1 MLIPIRIAT
10 GSAFVDCLVTETTVL
25 NAGCQVTYDGQV
37 YAADTDIPVEKGET
51 VRLTTTI
58 VGYAEIPVQLGA
70 NLYHWFV
77 DVPKTTRFATPFAFK
92 NLTGT
97 TYGKMYNYGSEPA
110 SELSYSASGAFTG
123 GDSLAVID
131 YVKNHVWFFN
141 DKDEVKRLDLTSKPV
156 SIVFT
161 PRWAAQEEILTT
173 VYVVCVDKIHR
184 LNSTFDVEQSWDL
197 TDTPVAAVGDTSGR
211 ILLAYGSARSSLDR
225 WDNGAVTALS
235 SDNENTANIHS
246 LYMLENGAL
255 IVGNSRGVMRFNL
268 HFATPTFD
276 MLYAKSGAFIDFSYN
291 LTTLYFVDAANRSVN
306 ALTVA
311 TGDVKTV
318 LLSDVPRSVV
328 IDGDSV
334 YVGFFDKAL
343 SKKYDMALDTSI
355 DISTARS
362 AGAASYEGYRLT
374 NLYSDAAA
382 VTTAETNVAPTTT
395 LVEFEVD
402 VERTHT
408 FVFSHPRPDY
418 VRLGETTAVVTVNGE
433 EWTEGWLESGDE
445 ITVTLPPE
453 SRYYHSAYVSFLG
466 LQPVT
471 LHFRTEAKLFPDLY
485 TIPQVTE
492 AFLNFDYRHTYA
504 VEGITDGFTSELT
517 SDSNELTF
525 SVNGGEFVSTATVKS
540 GDTLEVVVRI
550 KSLITQRQAHTISAA
565 TGDIATSWTVLVLE
579 LSGVTV
585 RKDTHRPKDRY
596 PVIESD
602 VDNFSK
608 FDAIAA
614 YGGTSPSFK
623 SPELVSARYSCEFA
637 GTYLGTVDSTPVT
650 TKMLKL
656 DIGLPE
662 LLQSSGLFHEYADAL
677 LLQQTVFSTPYND
690 TVVRSEHYLY
700 TGIFEH
706 NVYYSPTV
714 LVNQYDSVALSSV
727 SQVRLDVFGYRRHGF
742 YPNHYDV
749 EATVTMLNPSTG
761 EDVPFFSSRGVTVT
775 DSEYVRDYLSAEAP
789 VSDEVD
795 VHSATMTPR
804 SSDEVTLEA
813 LGAYPAGSVAL
824 LDVLYGTSDHTS
836 AYRVSVPSWER
847 GYKAQ
852 TRYFFGIYGLHKEM
866 QIKSV
871 EAMPAAVRSNASTYA
886 SNVYSMADYRRGVE
900 LNKPTF
906 SVASRRVSDSQLNS
920 SRSAMFDTQEDAEAY
935 AESIG
940 LGSSVP
946 KEFFQVQGKWVFIT
960 DPEIEYKSC
969 AIDPPVPGEGEVYG
983 YVGGG

>member
-10 GSAFVDCLVTETTVL
+10 GSSFVDCLVTETAVL

-37 YAADTDIPVEKGET
+37 YSADTDIPVEKGET

-58 VGYAEIPVQLGA
+58 VGYAEIPVQLGT

-97 TYGKMYNYGSEPA
+97 TYGKVYDYGSEPA
-110 SELSYSASGAFTG
+110 SELSYTVSGAFTG

-131 YVKNHVWFFN
+131 YVKNHVWLFN
-141 DKDEVKRLDLTSKPV
+141 NQDEVKRLDLTSKPV
-156 SIVFT
+156 SVVFT

-173 VYVVCVDKIHR
+173 VYVVCVDKIHK

-197 TDTPVAAVGDTSGR
+197 TNAPVAAVGDTSGR
-211 ILLAYGSARSSLDR
+211 ILLAYGSSRSALDR
-225 WDNGAVTALS
+225 WDNGAITALS
-235 SDNENTANIHS
+235 SDNENTADIHS

-276 MLYAKSGAFIDFSYN
+276 LLYAKSGAFIDFAYN
-291 LTTLYFVDAANRSVN
+291 MTTLYFVDAANRSVN
-306 ALTVA
+306 AITVA

-343 SKKYDMALDTSI
+343 SKKYDMTLDTSI

-362 AGAASYEGYRLT
+362 AGAASYDGYRLT

-395 LVEFEVD
+395 LLEFGID

-408 FVFSHPRPDY
+408 FIFSHPRPDY

-433 EWTEGWLESGDE
+433 AWTEGWLEEGDE

-492 AFLNFDYRHTYA
+492 AFLNFDYRHTYEVA
-504 VEGITDGFTSELT
+504 GITDGFTSDLT
-517 SDSNELTF
+517 SDSGELTF
-525 SVNGGEFVSTATVKS
+525 SVNGGEFVSTATVEN

-585 RKDTHRPKDRY
+585 RKDTPRPKDRY
-596 PVIESD
+596 PVVESD

-608 FDAIAA
+608 FDSVAA
-614 YGGTSPSFK
+614 YGGTSPSFNA
-623 SPELVSARYSCEFA
+623 PELVSARYSCEFA
-637 GTYLGTVDSTPVT
+637 GSDLGYADPTPVT
-650 TKMLKL
+650 TKLLKL
-656 DIGLPE
+656 DMGSPILI
-662 LLQSSGLFHEYADAL
+662 QSSGLLHAYADAV
-677 LLQQTVFSTPYND
+677 LLQQTVVRTPYNG
-690 TVVRSEHYLY
+690 TVARSEHYLY
-700 TGIFEH
+700 TGIFESG
-706 NVYYSPTV
+706 VYHSPTV
-714 LVNQYDSVALSSV
+714 LMHSSNVDITSLSASKI
-727 SQVRLDVFGYRRHGF
+727 DVFGYKRSGF
-742 YPNHYDV
+742 YPTFYEV
-749 EATVTMLNPSTG
+749 SYVVRVLNPYVG
-761 EDVPFFSSRGVTVT
+761 EDVPFFVSRGMTVT
-775 DSEYVRDYLSAEAP
+775 ESDYDGEYDSS
-789 VSDEVD
+789 
-795 VHSATMTPR
+795 HSASSEEIETAGSILHQK
-804 SSDEVTLEA
+804 SSDEVGLEA
-813 LGAYPAGSVAL
+813 LGVAPST
-824 LDVLYGTSDHTS
+824 TSDFIDATYGFSGLNS
-836 AYRVSVPSWER
+836 AYRVGIPSWTK
-847 GYKAQ
+847 GLPAQ
-852 TRYFFGIYGLHKEM
+852 AHYAFGVYGLHKEM

-906 SVASRRVSDSQLNS
+906 AVASRRVSDSQLNS
-920 SRSAMFDTQEDAEAY
+920 SRSAMFDTQAEAEAY

-940 LGSSVP
+940 LGASVP
-946 KEFFQVQGKWVFIT
+946 KEYFQVQGKWVFIT